1 MNNLCC
7 LHGILTLSKWVLFNV
22 LSADGNVL
30 EEALSSMS
38 AAFLH
43 WVLGTQG
50 ENSQV
55 LEGQQQFDKSQV
67 QLLSKDLT
75 DLIAL
80 ILQVR
85 QADRNAA
92 ISIQQTKAFPN
103 FIWQIRHET

>member
-1 MNNLCC
+1 M
-7 LHGILTLSKWVLFNV
+7 FNV
-22 LSADGNVL
+22 LSADGNVF
-30 EEALSSMS
+30 EEALAGMS
-38 AAFLH
+38 AALLH

-80 ILQVR
+80 ILHVR

-92 ISIQQTKAFPN
+92 ISIHQTKAFPK
-103 FIWQIRHET
+103 FMRQIRNET